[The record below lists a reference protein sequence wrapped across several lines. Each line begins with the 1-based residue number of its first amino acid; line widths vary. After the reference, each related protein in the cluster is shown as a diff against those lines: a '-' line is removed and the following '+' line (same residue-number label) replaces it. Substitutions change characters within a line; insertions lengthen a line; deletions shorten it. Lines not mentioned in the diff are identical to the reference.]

1 MRRLTVAID
10 GPAGAGKSTVAR
22 KVAQTLGYQFLDSGA
37 MYRCVGLLS
46 IRQNVD
52 LEDKTRMTAIAEA
65 AQISFVAAPDIS
77 SGEGQR
83 VILDGEDVTDAIRTP
98 DVSQRASQVAA
109 ISGVRAEMV
118 KEQQKLGRDRGVV
131 MEGRDIG
138 TVVFPHAEVKI
149 FLTASNDERVRRRL
163 IDLQAKGDTEM
174 TFEALKAQM
183 QQRDERDSTRED
195 SPLHPAEDAILLLTD
210 GLTIPE
216 VVAEILELVQ
226 ARLEEV

>member
-52 LEDKTRMTAIAEA
+52 LEDKAQMTAIAEA
-65 AQISFVAAPDIS
+65 AQISFVAAE
-77 SGEGQR
+77 EGQR
-83 VILDGEDVTDAIRTP
+83 VVLDGEDVTELIRTP
-98 DVSQRASQVAA
+98 EVSQRASQVAA

-138 TVVFPHAEVKI
+138 TVVFPHAEVKV

-163 IDLQAKGDTEM
+163 VDLQAKGDTET
-174 TFEALKAQM
+174 TFEMLKAQM
-183 QQRDERDSTRED
+183 QQRDERDSTRKD

>member
-1 MRRLTVAID
+1 MRRITIAID

-22 KVAQTLGYQFLDSGA
+22 KVAQELGYQFLDSGA
-37 MYRCVGLLS
+37 MYRCVALLS
-46 IRQNVD
+46 MRRDVP
-52 LEDKTRMTAIAEA
+52 LEDKPTIIAIAEA
-65 AQISFVAAPDIS
+65 AQISFVAAE
-77 SGEGQR
+77 SGQVQR
-83 VILDGEDVTDAIRTP
+83 VLLDSEDVTDQIRTP
-98 DVSQRASQVAA
+98 EVSQRASQVAT
-109 ISGVRAEMV
+109 IPGVRVEMV

-163 IDLQAKGDTEM
+163 VDLQVKGDTTT
-174 TFEALKAQM
+174 TFEDLKAQM

-195 SPLHPAEDAILLLTD
+195 SPLHPAEDAVLLLTD

-216 VVAEILELVQ
+216 VVQEILAIAEKV
-226 ARLEEV
+226 LEEV